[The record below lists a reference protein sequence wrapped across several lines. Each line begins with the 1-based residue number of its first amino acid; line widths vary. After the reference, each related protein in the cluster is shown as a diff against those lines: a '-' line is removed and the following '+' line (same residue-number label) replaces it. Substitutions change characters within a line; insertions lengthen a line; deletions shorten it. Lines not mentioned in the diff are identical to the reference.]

1 MKLKRICKVEYDD
14 KEQVIIPQYARMRYD
29 LYFIDNEDY
38 FCIDED
44 EYTQEKFEARLKER
58 LSKRYNVYKD
68 NGNGLQPNSTI
79 YYSNYVYAPYIPLES
94 IKLEFI
100 ITEDSVT
107 FL

>member
-14 KEQVIIPQYARMRYD
+14 KEQVIIPQDARMRYD

-44 EYTQEKFEARLKER
+44 EYIQEKFEARLKER

-68 NGNGLQPNSTI
+68 DGNGLQQTG
-79 YYSNYVYAPYIPLES
+79 YVYAPYIPLEF
-94 IKLEFI
+94 IKLDFI
-100 ITEDSVT
+100 ITEDGVT